1 MTTTSYPATD
11 ILFDIL
17 IERIPDDDIYTRSA
31 ELEAAARADDWETV
45 QALAQDIMTRTV
57 SKERCAT
64 D

>member
-1 MTTTSYPATD
+1 MTNIHPATD

-17 IERIPDDDIYTRSA
+17 IDRIPDNDIYVRSA

-45 QALAQDIMTRTV
+45 QALAQDIMTQTV